1 VTDLEKKI
9 GRVFVDVY
17 GRPWIL
23 RAVSREAVFI
33 ESADEVK
40 STALSVFE
48 ALYQEMAG
56 GDA

>member
-1 VTDLEKKI
+1 MSELEKKI
-9 GRVFVDVY
+9 GRVFVDAY

-23 RAVSREAVFI
+23 RAASREAVFI

-48 ALYQEMAG
+48 RLYEEMPG
-56 GDA
+56 GGA

>member
-1 VTDLEKKI
+1 MSDFEKKI

-23 RAVSREAVFI
+23 RTVSHDAAFI

-40 STALSVFE
+40 ATALSVFS
-48 ALYQEMAG
+48 AMYQEMPG
-56 GDA
+56 GGA